1 MEQKKNITLLWRK
14 LNSLE
19 FGKDVVLVPYY
30 LGQALGYQVEICC
43 GYSEEIAT
51 QISKR
56 QKKDLHFVRRPLGYK
71 PLQRIPIYVKYLWQN
86 ASRINLL
93 MCFHW
98 RLETFVNILLYKIL
112 NRDGLIYVKLDTE
125 SGKEWDL
132 SRCSFIGR
140 TIRKI
145 IYNSCLSKVNVI
157 SCETSQPYNSLC
169 HNKYFGDQ
177 LRKKLV
183 LMPNAFDEAHLNI
196 LRIKERMYDEKE
208 NLMITVGRL
217 GTSQKNTEMLLKALE
232 DVDLKEWKFCFI
244 GPIENDFNSIIEQ
257 FYKNYPSK
265 RKQIIFKGKI
275 DNKKEL
281 WEWYNKAKIFV
292 STSRRESY
300 GLVLNEAKRF
310 RNYII
315 STRTGA
321 AEDLIEQE
329 KYGYFI
335 EQEDNIGLSNI
346 LSQIVNKQINI
357 DVYHNYDSQKL
368 SYQNMIEV
376 LLKFVFWLKKK

>member
-1 MEQKKNITLLWRK
+1 MLYWYLIIWGKPWVPSRNLLWLFRRSR
-14 LNSLE
+14 NTN
-19 FGKDVVLVPYY
+19 F
-30 LGQALGYQVEICC
+30 QR
-43 GYSEEIAT
+43 T
-51 QISKR
+51 KR
-56 QKKDLHFVRRPLGYK
+56 GLHFVKRPLGYR
-71 PLQRIPIYVKYLWQN
+71 PLQRIPIYVKYLLQN

-98 RLETFVNILLYKIL
+98 RLETFVNILVYKFL
-112 NRDGLIYVKLDTE
+112 NKNGLVYIKLDTE

-140 TIRKI
+140 IIRKI
-145 IYNSCLSKVNVI
+145 VYNSCLSRVNVI

-169 HNKYFGDQ
+169 HNKDFGDQ

-196 LRIKERMYDEKE
+196 LGIKERMYDEKE

-217 GTSQKNTEMLLKALE
+217 GTSQKNTETLLKALE
-232 DVDLKEWKFCFI
+232 NVDLKEWKFCFI
-244 GPIENDFNSIIEQ
+244 GPIEKDFNSIIEQ
-257 FYKNYPSK
+257 FYENYPLK
-265 RKQIIFKGKI
+265 RRQVIFIGKI

-310 RNYII
+310 RNYIV

-321 AEDLIEQE
+321 AEDLIEQG

-335 EQEDNIGLSNI
+335 EQEDNIGLSNV
-346 LSQIVNKQINI
+346 LSQIVNEQINI
-357 DVYHNYDSQKL
+357 DVYHSYDSQEL
-368 SYQNMIEV
+368 SYQKMIEV
-376 LLKFVFWLKKK
+376 LLKFLCK

>member
-368 SYQNMIEV
+368 TYQNMIEV
-376 LLKFVFWLKKK
+376 LLKFLRN

>member
-56 QKKDLHFVRRPLGYK
+56 QKKYLHFVRRPLGYK

-376 LLKFVFWLKKK
+376 LLKFLRN

>member
-71 PLQRIPIYVKYLWQN
+71 PLQRIPIHVKYLWQN

-357 DVYHNYDSQKL
+357 DVHHNYDSQKL

-376 LLKFVFWLKKK
+376 LLKFLRN

>member
-177 LRKKLV
+177 LRKKL

-376 LLKFVFWLKKK
+376 LLKFLRN

>member
-232 DVDLKEWKFCFI
+232 DVDLKEWKFETVLAANSTGKVGTMWEC
-244 GPIENDFNSIIEQ
+244 PDF
-257 FYKNYPSK
+257 FPLGDKHVP
-265 RKQIIFKGKI
+265 
-275 DNKKEL
+275 
-281 WEWYNKAKIFV
+281 V
-292 STSRRESY
+292 SYTH
-300 GLVLNEAKRF
+300 LTLP
-310 RNYII
+310 
-315 STRTGA
+315 TT
-321 AEDLIEQE
+321 
-329 KYGYFI
+329 
-335 EQEDNIGLSNI
+335 
-346 LSQIVNKQINI
+346 
-357 DVYHNYDSQKL
+357 
-368 SYQNMIEV
+368 
-376 LLKFVFWLKKK
+376 

>member
-217 GTSQKNTEMLLKALE
+217 GTSQKNTELLLKALE

-376 LLKFVFWLKKK
+376 LLKFLRN

>member
-14 LNSLE
+14 LNSLD

-376 LLKFVFWLKKK
+376 LLKFLRN

>member
-208 NLMITVGRL
+208 NLMITVGRV

-376 LLKFVFWLKKK
+376 LLKFLRN

>member
-1 MEQKKNITLLWRK
+1 MLWRK

-376 LLKFVFWLKKK
+376 LLKFLRN

>member
-1 MEQKKNITLLWRK
+1 
-14 LNSLE
+14 
-19 FGKDVVLVPYY
+19 
-30 LGQALGYQVEICC
+30 
-43 GYSEEIAT
+43 
-51 QISKR
+51 
-56 QKKDLHFVRRPLGYK
+56 
-71 PLQRIPIYVKYLWQN
+71 
-86 ASRINLL
+86 
-93 MCFHW
+93 
-98 RLETFVNILLYKIL
+98 
-112 NRDGLIYVKLDTE
+112 
-125 SGKEWDL
+125 
-132 SRCSFIGR
+132 
-140 TIRKI
+140 
-145 IYNSCLSKVNVI
+145 
-157 SCETSQPYNSLC
+157 
-169 HNKYFGDQ
+169 
-177 LRKKLV
+177 
-183 LMPNAFDEAHLNI
+183 MPNAFDEAHRNI

-244 GPIENDFNSIIEQ
+244 GPIEKDFNSIIEQ

-376 LLKFVFWLKKK
+376 LLKFLRN

>member
-232 DVDLKEWKFCFI
+232 AVDLKEWKFCFR

-376 LLKFVFWLKKK
+376 LLKFLRN

>member
-51 QISKR
+51 RISKR

-376 LLKFVFWLKKK
+376 LLKFLRN

>member
-56 QKKDLHFVRRPLGYK
+56 QKKDLHFVRRPFGYK

-376 LLKFVFWLKKK
+376 LLKFLRN

>member
-217 GTSQKNTEMLLKALE
+217 GTSQKNTETLLKALE

-376 LLKFVFWLKKK
+376 LLKFLRN

>member
-196 LRIKERMYDEKE
+196 LGIKERMYDEKE

-217 GTSQKNTEMLLKALE
+217 GTSQKNTEMLFKALE

-376 LLKFVFWLKKK
+376 LLKFLHN

>member
-335 EQEDNIGLSNI
+335 EQEHNIGLSNI

-376 LLKFVFWLKKK
+376 LLKFLRN

>member
-196 LRIKERMYDEKE
+196 LGIKERMYDEKE

-292 STSRRESY
+292 PTSRRESY

-376 LLKFVFWLKKK
+376 LLKFLHN

>member
-196 LRIKERMYDEKE
+196 IRIKERMYDEKE

-376 LLKFVFWLKKK
+376 LLKFLRN

>member
-71 PLQRIPIYVKYLWQN
+71 LLQRIPIYVKYLWQN

-196 LRIKERMYDEKE
+196 LGIKERMYDEKE

-376 LLKFVFWLKKK
+376 LLKFLRN

>member
-376 LLKFVFWLKKK
+376 LLKFLRN

>member
-1 MEQKKNITLLWRK
+1 MERKKNITLLWRK

-43 GYSEEIAT
+43 GYSEEVAT
-51 QISKR
+51 QISKE
-56 QKKDLHFVRRPLGYK
+56 QKEDLHFVKRPLGYR
-71 PLQRIPIYVKYLWQN
+71 PLQRIPIYVKYLLQN

-98 RLETFVNILLYKIL
+98 RLETFVNIMVYKFL
-112 NRDGLIYVKLDTE
+112 NKNGLVYIKLDTE

-132 SRCSFIGR
+132 SRCSSIGR
-140 TIRKI
+140 IIRKI
-145 IYNSCLSKVNVI
+145 VYNSCLSRVNVI

-169 HNKYFGDQ
+169 HNKDFGDQ

-196 LRIKERMYDEKE
+196 LGIKERMYDEKE

-232 DVDLKEWKFCFI
+232 NVDLKEWKFCFI
-244 GPIENDFNSIIEQ
+244 GPIEKDFNSIIEQ
-257 FYKNYPSK
+257 FYENYPLK
-265 RKQIIFKGKI
+265 RRQVIFIGKI

-310 RNYII
+310 RNYIV

-321 AEDLIEQE
+321 AEDLIAQG

-335 EQEDNIGLSNI
+335 EQEDNIGLSNV
-346 LSQIVNKQINI
+346 LSQIVNEQINI
-357 DVYHNYDSQKL
+357 DVYHSYDSQEL
-368 SYQNMIEV
+368 SYQKMIEV
-376 LLKFVFWLKKK
+376 LLKFLCK

>member
-1 MEQKKNITLLWRK
+1 MEQKKNITVLWRK

-376 LLKFVFWLKKK
+376 LLKFLRN

>member
-98 RLETFVNILLYKIL
+98 RLETFVNILVYKIL

-376 LLKFVFWLKKK
+376 LLKFLRN

>member
-217 GTSQKNTEMLLKALE
+217 ETSQKNTEMLLKALE

-376 LLKFVFWLKKK
+376 LLKFLRN

>member
-376 LLKFVFWLKKK
+376 LLKFLHN

>member
-232 DVDLKEWKFCFI
+232 DVNLKEWKFCFI

-376 LLKFVFWLKKK
+376 LLKFLRN

>member
-169 HNKYFGDQ
+169 HNKYFGEQ

-376 LLKFVFWLKKK
+376 LLKFLRN

>member
-376 LLKFVFWLKKK
+376 LLKFLCN